1 MALLDDIF
9 AAGNTP
15 WARSMMAQML
25 GDPNADLR
33 AVAPP
38 PRQAPA
44 PAPRPETE
52 PTAASVP
59 QSPAAQ
65 PTHAAPQR
73 PDLSG
78 GGGPNVMASVL
89 RGVGGPL
96 GALGAAMEQ
105 SAASEKQTKLRN
117 DTYDMLLRRG
127 VDSDTARMAVTDPS
141 VGKVVIPR
149 ALGLG
154 GASDATKN
162 APTGYMW
169 NDPTDQSKGVRQ
181 IPGFAPKPDPI
192 ETAMRKEEFK
202 ADSKTMAELEKSG
215 NVARDTL
222 DDINRLRN
230 ARKAV
235 GYEGGFFT
243 GARTFLGKNLP
254 DGIGV
259 VGIPGIPSQEEAG
272 RAEEVESIATNLQL
286 KFTEK
291 TKGAI
296 SNREMELFG
305 RATPGMSMS
314 DAGAEN
320 VMDAFEAGAT
330 KAREKPKF
338 FEAYRRAHGTL
349 DGADSAWDS
358 FVESKP
364 VLTDDGKGGYSV
376 NKKNATAWGD
386 FVKPATKAQT
396 QQAMPPIPGARQAP
410 DGNFYVE
417 DPNRPGKYLMVSP

>member
-1 MALLDDIF
+1 MALLDDLF

-25 GDPNADLR
+25 GDPSADLR

-65 PTHAAPQR
+65 PTQAAPQR

-117 DTYDMLLRRG
+117 DTYDMLIRKG
-127 VDSDTARMAVTDPS
+127 VDSDVARMAVMDPS

-154 GASDATKN
+154 GSTAADMTKN

-169 NDPTDQSKGVRQ
+169 NDPADPRKGVSP
-181 IPGFAPKPDPI
+181 IPGSKQDATISLTPAQKKVDEAFGKEYEAFA
-192 ETAMRKEEFK
+192 M
-202 ADSKTMAELEKSG
+202 
-215 NVARDTL
+215 
-222 DDINRLRN
+222 
-230 ARKAV
+230 
-235 GYEGGFFT
+235 GGFADVEKGIGQLRGVLGELRDPNGPNLT
-243 GARTFLGKNLP
+243 GPVLGLLP
-254 DGIGV
+254 DAVKSFTHPKAIDRR
-259 VGIPGIPSQEEAG
+259 EAV
-272 RAEEVESIATNLQL
+272 EEVVQRNLRAVLGAQFTQKEGERLIARAYNPSLSEEENAVRLERLISSI
-286 KFTEK
+286 EK
-291 TKGAI
+291 AYAAKVA
-296 SNREMELFG
+296 
-305 RATPGMSMS
+305 A
-314 DAGAEN
+314 AKH
-320 VMDAFEAGAT
+320 FE
-330 KAREKPKF
+330 E
-338 FEAYRRAHGTL
+338 HGTL
-349 DGADSAWDS
+349 SNYNGSLS
-358 FVESKP
+358 FGLSDIERGMEQDASRGEP
-364 VLTDDGKGGYSV
+364 
-376 NKKNATAWGD
+376 KKKAAQ
-386 FVKPATKAQT
+386 PAT
-396 QQAMPPIPGARQAP
+396 PPIPGARQAP